1 MKDSKIVFSEDSY
14 HDQFVDPFSWSNL
27 TQLNKF
33 TQNSCLFV
41 GLSMTD
47 PNLRRL
53 LDVAKRRDGKG
64 GNRHY
69 VILKRSSDSS
79 RNRMME
85 SLREQDAAS
94 LGISILWVDEFG
106 EIPRLIKSIG

>member
-1 MKDSKIVFSEDSY
+1 LHKENQIVFSEDSY

-33 TQNSCLFV
+33 TQNTCLFI

-53 LDVAKRRDGKG
+53 LDVAVRRDGEG
-64 GNRHY
+64 GKLSY
-69 VILKRSSDSS
+69 SPMVGQFL
-79 RNRMME
+79 
-85 SLREQDAAS
+85 A
-94 LGISILWVDEFG
+94 
-106 EIPRLIKSIG
+106 